1 MDTNEQSDFRLITES
16 LKVSRDL
23 KNVIDTAYNDGKQ
36 QGIKEV
42 TKEVWERNMA
52 QGRLEEKT
60 RNIKTALIR
69 NRLSLEEIVEDFD
82 TTLEFVTQIKQ
93 RYNL

>member
-1 MDTNEQSDFRLITES
+1 MKE
-16 LKVSRDL
+16 
-23 KNVIDTAYNDGKQ
+23 
-36 QGIKEV
+36 GIEEGMNK
-42 TKEVWERNMA
+42 VWENSVA

-82 TTLEFVTQIKQ
+82 TTVEFVTQIKQ